1 MAQKTLTTSYL
12 SKLANAN
19 HDGVTQQIDDRL
31 QAFETENTM
40 LIQAAAG
47 VHTARQAEDT
57 AYRRFSGKDFASDDL
72 KAADRLEDQYMSAV
86 KNVLGALLYLPESEP
101 MRRKAQQAAQMFKD
115 FQFSTSDGFEAEAR
129 KVVNMVQQWQAATG
143 YTIQEL
149 GIEPWVTKAHQQAL
163 QVLSLVQQRVE
174 NESAKVKG
182 ELAEARRATDAAI
195 RKAFD
200 IVNALN
206 VIQPSEALTQ
216 LIQTLFGIEERAK
229 LYYIS
234 SGKTSG
240 DDPKPEPE
248 PEPKPDEG
256 GDDEGGGERLRVGE
270 QSSGM
275 VKPVTPE

>member
-1 MAQKTLTTSYL
+1 MAQKNLTTSYL
-12 SKLANAN
+12 AKLSNAN

-72 KAADRLEDQYMSAV
+72 KAADRLEDQYMSTI

-129 KVVNMVQQWQAATG
+129 KVVNMVQQWTAATD
-143 YTIQEL
+143 YTLQEL
-149 GIEPWVTKAHQQAL
+149 GIQEWVTKARQSAA
-163 QVLSLVQQRVE
+163 QVLQLVSQRVE

-182 ELAEARRATDAAI
+182 ELAEARKATDAAI
-195 RKAFD
+195 RSAYD

-216 LIQTLFGIEERAK
+216 LTTLLLGIEERAK

-234 SGKTSG
+234 SGKKT
-240 DDPKPEPE
+240 EPE
-248 PEPKPDEG
+248 PEPDG
-256 GDDEGGGERLRVGE
+256 GDEPTPSGDDTPSGDGDGGEVT
-270 QSSGM
+270 
-275 VKPVTPE
+275 PVTPE

>member
-1 MAQKTLTTSYL
+1 MAQKNLTTSYL
-12 SKLANAN
+12 TKLSNAN

-72 KAADRLEDQYMSAV
+72 KAADRLEDQYMSTI
-86 KNVLGALLYLPESEP
+86 KNVLGGLLYLPESEP
-101 MRRKAQQAAQMFKD
+101 MRRKAQQAAQLFKD

-129 KVVNMVQQWQAATG
+129 KVVNMVQQWTAATD
-143 YTIQEL
+143 YTLAEL
-149 GIEPWVTKAHQQAL
+149 GIQEWVTKARQSAA
-163 QVLSLVQQRVE
+163 QVLQLVSQRVE

-182 ELAEARRATDAAI
+182 ELADARKQTDAAI
-195 RKAFD
+195 RQAYD

-206 VIQPSEALTQ
+206 VIQPSDALTQ
-216 LIQTLFGIEERAK
+216 LTTLLLGIEERAK

-234 SGKTSG
+234 SGKKTE
-240 DDPKPEPE
+240 PEPE
-248 PEPKPDEG
+248 PEG
-256 GDDEGGGERLRVGE
+256 GDEPAPSGDDTPSGDGDGGGGEVT
-270 QSSGM
+270 
-275 VKPVTPE
+275 PVTPE